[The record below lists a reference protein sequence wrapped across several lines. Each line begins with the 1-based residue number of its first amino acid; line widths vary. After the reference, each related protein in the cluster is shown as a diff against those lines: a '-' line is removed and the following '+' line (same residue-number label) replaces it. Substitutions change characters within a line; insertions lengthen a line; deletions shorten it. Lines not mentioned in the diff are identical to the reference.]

1 MTQDFLRSVH
11 NCKKPRV
18 DKHIS
23 SVISP
28 RKTEVPV
35 AENVSS
41 CTDEVD
47 DDNVALE
54 TSLRFLRGGPQTWT
68 LKLFDVELSAPAEAR
83 INAALTRLLDGE
95 EANEVVAQIQP
106 PFSASVSRQS
116 LQTLKSG
123 ERLNDEVMNFFIRKH
138 NLYAARYARLERH
151 PAPVVKCT
159 NSFFFTKLEQQG
171 YSAVKAW
178 SAASTRLN
186 THAWL
191 ESKCVFVPINR
202 GCAHWMC
209 AVVDVCGRVIYMI
222 DSYNSYYSHLGVK
235 LLDWICEDV

>member
-1 MTQDFLRSVH
+1 MLTNTSAPLYPQGRR
-11 NCKKPRV
+11 K
-18 DKHIS
+18 
-23 SVISP
+23 SP
-28 RKTEVPV
+28 WLKMFQV
-35 AENVSS
+35 ANQMS
-41 CTDEVD
+41 VD

-138 NLYAARYARLERH
+138 NLYAARC
-151 PAPVVKCT
+151 PPV
-159 NSFFFTKLEQQG
+159 
-171 YSAVKAW
+171 
-178 SAASTRLN
+178 
-186 THAWL
+186 
-191 ESKCVFVPINR
+191 
-202 GCAHWMC
+202 
-209 AVVDVCGRVIYMI
+209 
-222 DSYNSYYSHLGVK
+222 
-235 LLDWICEDV
+235 